1 MNLALLLKDSL
12 IKKHTMMIKNSTIQK
27 AFLTFSAV
35 FVSIF
40 AFGQTLVSGQ
50 LNSGRI
56 PTPTMLFMNVAPDA
70 RSAAMGD
77 AGVAI
82 SADVNSIYW
91 NPAKLASADKDLGFA
106 VSYTPWLRNLVNDM
120 ALYNIAGYKKT
131 SKDQAFGFAINY
143 FDQGLFQATLA
154 NGSSA
159 GNFNSKEYA
168 LTVSHARKLSN
179 TLALGVNLKY
189 INSNLLGN
197 YQGTSGTGV
206 AMQPAQTVAADLSL
220 FWNSVSDKNWKYT
233 YGLMLS
239 NISGKV
245 SYGGNEKNFIPTNLR
260 AGFAA
265 VKNIDENNKLTFTV
279 DFNKLMVPTPQ
290 SIVNGVVATGT
301 DPTNTT
307 AIGGIFGSLFDA
319 PDGFGEELKE
329 ITTSL
334 GAEYLFNNAF
344 AIRGG
349 YFNESEMKGNRKY
362 FTFGVGFK
370 LDQKYGFDF
379 AYLVPTGSGSP
390 LANTLRVTLLA
401 AINNDAPKK

>member
-1 MNLALLLKDSL
+1 
-12 IKKHTMMIKNSTIQK
+12 MIKNSTIQK

-56 PTPTMLFMNVAPDA
+56 PTPTMLFMKVAPDA

-159 GNFNSKEYA
+159 GNFNSKEY
-168 LTVSHARKLSN
+168 
-179 TLALGVNLKY
+179 
-189 INSNLLGN
+189 I
-197 YQGTSGTGV
+197 
-206 AMQPAQTVAADLSL
+206 
-220 FWNSVSDKNWKYT
+220 
-233 YGLMLS
+233 
-239 NISGKV
+239 
-245 SYGGNEKNFIPTNLR
+245 
-260 AGFAA
+260 
-265 VKNIDENNKLTFTV
+265 
-279 DFNKLMVPTPQ
+279 
-290 SIVNGVVATGT
+290 
-301 DPTNTT
+301 
-307 AIGGIFGSLFDA
+307 
-319 PDGFGEELKE
+319 
-329 ITTSL
+329 
-334 GAEYLFNNAF
+334 
-344 AIRGG
+344 
-349 YFNESEMKGNRKY
+349 
-362 FTFGVGFK
+362 
-370 LDQKYGFDF
+370 
-379 AYLVPTGSGSP
+379 
-390 LANTLRVTLLA
+390 
-401 AINNDAPKK
+401 

>member
-1 MNLALLLKDSL
+1 M
-12 IKKHTMMIKNSTIQK
+12 TKNY
-27 AFLTFSAV
+27 
-35 FVSIF
+35 SIF
-40 AFGQTLVSGQ
+40 HKALYTALTVCFATVAYGHTLVSGQ

-56 PTPTMLFMNVAPDA
+56 PTPTMLVLNVAPDA

-82 SADVNSIYW
+82 SSDVNAIYW

-106 VSYTPWLRNLVNDM
+106 ISYTPWLRNLVNDM

-131 SKDQAFGFAINY
+131 AKDQAFGFSINY

-154 NGSSA
+154 NGTSA

-168 LTVSHARKLSN
+168 LSLTHARKLSN
-179 TLALGVNLKY
+179 SLSLGVNLKY

-206 AMQPAQTVAADLSL
+206 AMKPAQTVAADIALY
-220 FWNSVSDKNWKYT
+220 WNTNSEKNWKYT
-233 YGLMLS
+233 YGLVLS

-245 SYGGNEKNFIPTNLR
+245 SYGGAEKNFIPTNLR
-260 AGFAA
+260 AGVAA
-265 VKNIDENNKLTFTV
+265 VKEIDDKNKFTFTL

-290 SIVNGVVATGT
+290 SIDANGNKVGT
-301 DPTNTT
+301 DPSTT
-307 AIGGIFGSLFDA
+307 SAIGGIFGSLFDA

-329 ITTSL
+329 ITTSV
-334 GAEYLFNNAF
+334 GAEYLFNNTF
-344 AIRGG
+344 AVRGG

-362 FTFGVGFK
+362 FTMGVGFK

-379 AYLVPTGSGSP
+379 AYLVPTGTSSP

-401 AINNDAPKK
+401 AINNDNGKR

>member
-239 NISGKV
+239 NIS
-245 SYGGNEKNFIPTNLR
+245 YGGNEKNFIPTNLR

-290 SIVNGVVATGT
+290 SIVNGVATGT

-379 AYLVPTGSGSP
+379 AYLVPTGTSSP

>member
-1 MNLALLLKDSL
+1 M
-12 IKKHTMMIKNSTIQK
+12 TKNY
-27 AFLTFSAV
+27 
-35 FVSIF
+35 SIF
-40 AFGQTLVSGQ
+40 HKALFTALTVCFATVAYGQTLVSGQ

-56 PTPTMLFMNVAPDA
+56 PTPTMLFLNVAPDA

-82 SADVNSIYW
+82 SSDVNAIYW

-106 VSYTPWLRNLVNDM
+106 ISYTPWLRNLVNDM

-131 SKDQAFGFAINY
+131 AKDQAFGFSINY

-154 NGSSA
+154 NGTSA

-168 LTVSHARKLSN
+168 LSLTHARKLSN
-179 TLALGVNLKY
+179 TLSLGINLKY

-206 AMQPAQTVAADLSL
+206 AMKPAQTVAADIALY
-220 FWNSVSDKNWKYT
+220 WNTNSEKNWKYT
-233 YGLMLS
+233 YGLVLS

-245 SYGGNEKNFIPTNLR
+245 SYGGAEKNFIPTNLR
-260 AGFAA
+260 AGVAA
-265 VKNIDENNKLTFTV
+265 VKEIDDKNKLTLTL

-290 SIVNGVVATGT
+290 SIDANGNKVGT
-301 DPTNTT
+301 DPTTT
-307 AIGGIFGSLFDA
+307 SAIGGIFGSLFDA

-329 ITTSL
+329 VTASL
-334 GAEYLFNNAF
+334 GAEYLYNNTF

-349 YFNESEMKGNRKY
+349 YFNESSMKGDRKY
-362 FTFGVGFK
+362 FTMGVGFK

-379 AYLVPTGSGSP
+379 AYLVPTGSSSP
-390 LANTLRVTLLA
+390 LANTLRISLLA
-401 AINNDAPKK
+401 AINQERK

>member
-1 MNLALLLKDSL
+1 M
-12 IKKHTMMIKNSTIQK
+12 TKNYSIFQK
-27 AFLTFSAV
+27 ALFTALAV
-35 FVSIF
+35 MIGAV
-40 AFGQTLVSGQ
+40 AYGQTLVSGQ

-56 PTPTMLFMNVAPDA
+56 PTPTMLFLNVAPDA

-82 SADVNSIYW
+82 SSDVNAIYW
-91 NPAKLASADKDLGFA
+91 NPAKLAGADKDLGFA
-106 VSYTPWLRNLVNDM
+106 ISYTPWLRNLVNDM

-131 SKDQAFGFAINY
+131 SKDQAFGFSINY

-154 NGSSA
+154 NGTSA

-168 LTVSHARKLSN
+168 LSLTHARKLSN
-179 TLALGVNLKY
+179 ALSLGVNLKY

-206 AMQPAQTVAADLSL
+206 AMKPAQTVAADIALY
-220 FWNSVSDKNWKYT
+220 WNTNSEKNWNYT
-233 YGLMLS
+233 YGLVLS

-245 SYGGNEKNFIPTNLR
+245 SYGGAEKNFIPTNLR
-260 AGFAA
+260 AGVAA
-265 VKNIDENNKLTFTV
+265 VKNIDDKNKLTFTL

-290 SIVNGVVATGT
+290 SVAIDANGNKVVTGT
-301 DPTNTT
+301 DPTTT
-307 AIGGIFGSLFDA
+307 SAIGGIFGSLFDA

-329 ITTSL
+329 VTTSI
-334 GAEYLFNNAF
+334 GAEYLFNNTF

-362 FTFGVGFK
+362 FTMGVGFK

-379 AYLVPTGSGSP
+379 AYLVPTGTSSP

-401 AINNDAPKK
+401 AINNDNGKR

>member
-1 MNLALLLKDSL
+1 M
-12 IKKHTMMIKNSTIQK
+12 TKNY
-27 AFLTFSAV
+27 
-35 FVSIF
+35 SIF
-40 AFGQTLVSGQ
+40 HKALFTVITVCIGTVAYCQTLVSGQ

-56 PTPTMLFMNVAPDA
+56 PTPTMLFLNVAPDA

-82 SADVNSIYW
+82 SSDVNAIYW
-91 NPAKLASADKDLGFA
+91 NPAKLASSDKDLGFA
-106 VSYTPWLRNLVNDM
+106 ISYTPWLRNLVNDM

-131 SKDQAFGFAINY
+131 AKDQAFGFSINY

-154 NGSSA
+154 NGTSA

-168 LTVSHARKLSN
+168 LSLTHARKLSN
-179 TLALGVNLKY
+179 SLSLGVNLKY

-206 AMQPAQTVAADLSL
+206 AMKPAQTVAADIALY
-220 FWNSVSDKNWKYT
+220 WNTNSEKNWKYT
-233 YGLMLS
+233 YGLVLS

-245 SYGGNEKNFIPTNLR
+245 SYGGAEKNFIPTNLR
-260 AGFAA
+260 AGVAA
-265 VKNIDENNKLTFTV
+265 VKDIDDNNKLTFTL
-279 DFNKLMVPTPQ
+279 DINKLMVPTPQ
-290 SIVNGVVATGT
+290 SIDANGNKVGT
-301 DPTNTT
+301 DPTTT
-307 AIGGIFGSLFDA
+307 SAIGGIFGSLFDA

-329 ITTSL
+329 VTTSL
-334 GAEYLFNNAF
+334 GAEYLFNNTF

-362 FTFGVGFK
+362 FTMGVGFK

-379 AYLVPTGSGSP
+379 AYLVPTGTSSP

-401 AINNDAPKK
+401 AINNDNGKR